1 MLIAVALIK
10 RKVCF
15 NVAICCMIIDYLWTM
30 IFFNLF
36 LNLLSFSVKYFTW
49 TSIFS
54 LGVEKIT
61 ESYKSLNLKV
71 KHYSGRELSEQLSAK
86 FEKFFDEKV
95 YALRNLTQVR

>member
-1 MLIAVALIK
+1 MDHDIFQPISHFDVFFGEIFHLD
-10 RKVCF
+10 
-15 NVAICCMIIDYLWTM
+15 ID
-30 IFFNLF
+30 
-36 LNLLSFSVKYFTW
+36 
-49 TSIFS
+49 FS

-95 YALRNLTQVR
+95 YALRNLTQVGCVVFISIVL